1 MMHIPG
7 HTEVVPPHRRYDEV
21 AEASAALVIKS
32 YSSSFGL
39 ASRLL
44 PPRIRRDIQNIYALV
59 RVADEIVDAPRP
71 EQGLVDRSNELDQLE
86 EQTSVA
92 LVTGSSSN
100 LVVHAFAQ
108 TARRVGIDLDLVG
121 PFFDSMRSDLTQVQ
135 HDFDSLATYIY
146 GSAEVIGLMCLRA
159 FVADEAKSAARYDHL
174 APGAQRLGAAFQKIN
189 FLRDFG
195 EDSDGLGRRYL
206 VGLDPDDPAES
217 AWALWLDD
225 IDLDLSAAAAA
236 IPHLPVGSR
245 VAVCTAHDLFAELT
259 ARLRESSAAE
269 ARRSRV
275 RIPNP
280 GKARIAAAAVARRGM
295 PRTASRAEAVDVR
308 RRKINA

>member
-21 AEASAALVIKS
+21 AESCAAMVIKS

-44 PPRIRRDIQNIYALV
+44 TPRIRRDVQNIYALV

-146 GSAEVIGLMCLRA
+146 GSAEVVGLMCLRA
-159 FVADEAKSAARYDHL
+159 FLADEPKSAAQYDHL

-206 VGLDPDDPAES
+206 VGLDPDDPADS

-225 IDLDLSAAAAA
+225 IDLDLTAAAAA
-236 IPHLPVGSR
+236 IPHPPAGRR
-245 VAVCTAHDLFAELT
+245 VAVCPPHDLFAELT
-259 ARLRESSAAE
+259 ARLRESSATE
-269 ARRSRV
+269 ARRTRV
-275 RIPNP
+275 RVPSA
-280 GKARIAAAAVARRGM
+280 GKAKIAAAAVARRGM
-295 PRTASRAEAVDVR
+295 PRAVRADAVGR
-308 RRKINA
+308 RKRKINA

>member
-1 MMHIPG
+1 MMYLPG
-7 HTEVVPPHRRYDEV
+7 HTELVPPHRRYDAV
-21 AEASAALVIKS
+21 AEASAALVIRS

-44 PPRIRRDIQNIYALV
+44 APAIRRDVRNIYALV

-86 EQTSVA
+86 DQTSA
-92 LVTGSSSN
+92 AMITGSSSN
-100 LVVHAFAQ
+100 LVVHAFAR
-108 TARRVGIDLDLVG
+108 TARRVGIDLDLVA
-121 PFFDSMRSDLTQVQ
+121 PFFASMRSDLTEVE
-135 HDFDSLATYIY
+135 HDFESLASYIY
-146 GSAEVIGLMCLRA
+146 GSAEVVGLMCLRA
-159 FVADEAKSAARYDHL
+159 FLAEEAKAEARYDHL
-174 APGAQRLGAAFQKIN
+174 APGARRLGAAFQKIN

-206 VGLDPDDPAES
+206 VGLDPDSPDDA
-217 AWALWLDD
+217 AWSLWLDD
-225 IDLDLSAAAAA
+225 IDLDLTAAAAA
-236 IPHLPVGSR
+236 IPHLPASSR

-269 ARRSRV
+269 ARLNRV
-275 RIPNP
+275 RVPNA

-295 PRTASRAEAVDVR
+295 PRTARGVD
-308 RRKINA
+308 A

>member
-1 MMHIPG
+1 MMHLPG
-7 HTEVVPPHRRYDEV
+7 HTQVVPPHRRYDEV
-21 AEASAALVIKS
+21 AEACAAMVIRS

-146 GSAEVIGLMCLRA
+146 GSAEVVGLMCLRA
-159 FVADEAKSAARYDHL
+159 FLADEPKSAAQYDHL

-206 VGLDPDDPAES
+206 VGLDPDDPADA

-225 IDLDLSAAAAA
+225 IDLDLTAAAAA
-236 IPHLPVGSR
+236 IPHLPAGSR

-259 ARLRESSAAE
+259 ARLRESSATE
-269 ARRSRV
+269 ARRTRV
-275 RIPNP
+275 RVPNA
-280 GKARIAAAAVARRGM
+280 GKAKIAAAAVARRGM
-295 PRTASRAEAVDVR
+295 PRTPRADAVGLY
-308 RRKINA
+308 RRKTNV

>member
-1 MMHIPG
+1 MMHLPG
-7 HTEVVPPHRRYDEV
+7 HTELVPPHRRYDAV
-21 AEASAALVIKS
+21 AEASAALVIRS

-44 PPRIRRDIQNIYALV
+44 VPAIRRDVRNIYALV

-86 EQTSVA
+86 DQTSA
-92 LVTGSSSN
+92 AMITGSSSN
-100 LVVHAFAQ
+100 LVVHAFAR
-108 TARRVGIDLDLVG
+108 TARRVGIDLDLVA
-121 PFFDSMRSDLTQVQ
+121 PFFASMRSDLTEVE
-135 HDFDSLATYIY
+135 HDFESLATYIY
-146 GSAEVIGLMCLRA
+146 GSAEVVGLMCLRA
-159 FVADEAKSAARYDHL
+159 FLAEEAKAEARYDHL
-174 APGAQRLGAAFQKIN
+174 APGARRLGAAFQKIN

-206 VGLDPDDPAES
+206 VGLDPDSPDDA
-217 AWALWLDD
+217 AWSLWLDD
-225 IDLDLSAAAAA
+225 IDLDLTAAAAA
-236 IPHLPVGSR
+236 IPHLPASSR

-269 ARRSRV
+269 ARLNRV
-275 RIPNP
+275 RVPNA

-295 PRTASRAEAVDVR
+295 PRTARGVD
-308 RRKINA
+308 A

>member
-7 HTEVVPPHRRYDEV
+7 HTQVVPPHRRYDEV
-21 AEASAALVIKS
+21 AEACAAMVIRS

-44 PPRIRRDIQNIYALV
+44 TPRIRRDVQNIYALV

-135 HDFDSLATYIY
+135 HDFESLATYIY
-146 GSAEVIGLMCLRA
+146 GSAEVVGLMCLRA
-159 FVADEAKSAARYDHL
+159 FLADEPKSAAQYDHL

-206 VGLDPDDPAES
+206 VGLDPDDPADS
-217 AWALWLDD
+217 AWSLWLDD
-225 IDLDLSAAAAA
+225 IDLDLTAAAAA
-236 IPHLPVGSR
+236 IPHLPASSR

-259 ARLRESSAAE
+259 ARLRESSATE
-269 ARRSRV
+269 ARRTRV
-275 RIPNP
+275 RVPNA
-280 GKARIAAAAVARRGM
+280 GKAKIAAAAVARRGM
-295 PRTASRAEAVDVR
+295 PRPARADAAGLN
-308 RRKINA
+308 RRKSNV

>member
-1 MMHIPG
+1 MMHLPG
-7 HTEVVPPHRRYDEV
+7 HTELVPPHRRYDAV
-21 AEASAALVIKS
+21 AEASAALVIRS

-44 PPRIRRDIQNIYALV
+44 APAIRRDVRNIYALV

-86 EQTSVA
+86 DQTSA
-92 LVTGSSSN
+92 AMITGSSSN
-100 LVVHAFAQ
+100 LVVHAFAR
-108 TARRVGIDLDLVG
+108 TARRVGIDLDLVA
-121 PFFDSMRSDLTQVQ
+121 PFFASMRSDLTEVE
-135 HDFDSLATYIY
+135 HDFESLASYIY
-146 GSAEVIGLMCLRA
+146 GSAEVVGLMCLRA
-159 FVADEAKSAARYDHL
+159 FLAEEAKAEARYDHL
-174 APGAQRLGAAFQKIN
+174 APGARRLGAAFQKIN

-206 VGLDPDDPAES
+206 VGLDPDSPDDA
-217 AWALWLDD
+217 AWSLWLDD
-225 IDLDLSAAAAA
+225 IDLDLTAAAAA
-236 IPHLPVGSR
+236 IPHLPASSR

-269 ARRSRV
+269 ARLNRV
-275 RIPNP
+275 RVPNA

-295 PRTASRAEAVDVR
+295 PRTARGVD
-308 RRKINA
+308 A

>member
-1 MMHIPG
+1 MMHLPG
-7 HTEVVPPHRRYDEV
+7 HTELVPPHRRYDAV
-21 AEASAALVIKS
+21 AEASAALVIRS

-44 PPRIRRDIQNIYALV
+44 APAIRRDVRNIYALV

-86 EQTSVA
+86 EQTSA
-92 LVTGSSSN
+92 AMITGSSSN
-100 LVVHAFAQ
+100 LVVHAFAR
-108 TARRVGIDLDLVG
+108 TARRVGIDLDLVA
-121 PFFDSMRSDLTQVQ
+121 PFFASMRSDLTEVE
-135 HDFDSLATYIY
+135 HDFESLASYIY
-146 GSAEVIGLMCLRA
+146 GSAEVVGLMCLRA
-159 FVADEAKSAARYDHL
+159 FLAEEAKAEARYDHL
-174 APGAQRLGAAFQKIN
+174 APGARRLGAAFQKIN

-206 VGLDPDDPAES
+206 VGLDPDSPDDA
-217 AWALWLDD
+217 AWSLWLDD
-225 IDLDLSAAAAA
+225 IDLDLTAAAAA
-236 IPHLPVGSR
+236 IPHLPASSR

-269 ARRSRV
+269 ARLNRV
-275 RIPNP
+275 RVPSA

-295 PRTASRAEAVDVR
+295 PRTARGVD
-308 RRKINA
+308 A